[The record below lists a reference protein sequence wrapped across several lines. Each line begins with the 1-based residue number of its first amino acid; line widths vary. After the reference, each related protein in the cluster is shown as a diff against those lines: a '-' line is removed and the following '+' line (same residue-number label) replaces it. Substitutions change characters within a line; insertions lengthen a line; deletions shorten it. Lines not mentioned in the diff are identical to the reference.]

1 MNDKGTK
8 EAVTVVTVRNLN
20 AMEDDWENTTV
31 REEGESSR
39 RLKATR
45 WRAA

>member
-1 MNDKGTK
+1 
-8 EAVTVVTVRNLN
+8 
-20 AMEDDWENTTV
+20 MEDDWENATV

-45 WRAA
+45 WRAAQGAEALV